1 MMAMANAN
9 GKEANDTDGKGWWQT
24 DGNDGNDG
32 KGRPANG
39 DRTVVGGW
47 WAPYITKAPTDSPP
61 PLMSS

>member
-9 GKEANDTDGKGWWQT
+9 GKEANDTNGKGWWQT
-24 DGNDGNDG
+24 DGNDGDG

>member
-1 MMAMANAN
+1 MLMARRPMTLMARVDDKQMAMMAS
-9 GKEANDTDGKGWWQT
+9 
-24 DGNDGNDG
+24 DG

>member
-1 MMAMANAN
+1 MMAMASVN
-9 GKEANDTDGKGWWQT
+9 GKEANGIDGKGWWQR
-24 DGNDGNDG
+24 DGNDDDG

-47 WAPYITKAPTDSPP
+47 WAPYITAPTDSPP

>member
-1 MMAMANAN
+1 MARVDDKQMAMMAMMARV
-9 GKEANDTDGKGWWQT
+9 
-24 DGNDGNDG
+24 DGNDDDG

-47 WAPYITKAPTDSPP
+47 WAPYITAPTDSPP